1 MKIAVIGYSGSGKS
15 TLAKTLARHYSFPKL
30 HLDTLQFKANWE
42 VSEREVMKH
51 QVGDFLSQNE
61 DWVIDGNYSWC
72 HYEKRMKQ
80 ADLII
85 FMNFNRWNSLY
96 RVTKRYFKNRGK
108 VREDMA
114 AACPEKLDWEFI
126 RWVLRD
132 GRKKTAR
139 ERYKRI
145 SQTYPHKLIVLQN
158 QKQINRFLAKLNSK
172 KHWDF

>member
-1 MKIAVIGYSGSGKS
+1 MKIVIIGYSGSGKS
-15 TLAKTLARHYSFPKL
+15 TLAKKLPQHYSIPKL

-42 VSEREVMKH
+42 VSEREDMKNK
-51 QVGDFLSQNE
+51 VGDFLSENNH
-61 DWVIDGNYSWC
+61 WVIDGNYSWC
-72 HYEKRMKQ
+72 HYEKRLEQ

-96 RVTKRYFKNRGK
+96 RVTKRYLKNRGK

-114 AACPEKLDWEFI
+114 ADCPEKLDWEFI

-139 ERYKRI
+139 ERYTKIQR
-145 SQTYPHKLIVLQN
+145 TYPNKFIILKN
-158 QKQINRFLAKLNSK
+158 QQEIDRFLSQLI
-172 KHWDF
+172 